1 MKGKFNILFCTLLT
15 MFVLAACSEKDD
27 ELVFSV
33 DKTELTLGAEGGTE
47 NIVVKSSAEWVAVAS
62 EPWLMVSPANGI
74 GTTECEIVVDSTLL
88 NGMRTATVRFAN
100 QTHTPLVIKVSQTGF
115 DKMIRVEDPE
125 IEIEASAAIDKRY
138 LETSVTTNVPFK
150 LEVQY
155 EGGETQWLT
164 PQVNEVEL
172 DRGARPRTTKV
183 RIDWRMNFVPEKRIA
198 KVNFIPTNAEDVI
211 KEPATLTITQKAA
224 LQIEDNRA
232 GDSLALLVIHERLNM
247 MSNRWNTGELLNNWP
262 GVTVWEKTDKDL
274 PCEEAIGRVRS
285 VSYSMFKTSES
296 IPQEIRYLKYLESFF
311 VGSNINTMLLSIDLG
326 SEICELQ
333 HLKRLELFAYG
344 FVSLPE
350 DFVKLGKTLEYLDLS
365 ANNFTTIP
373 EVLNKE
379 NFPKLKSLVMTGNR
393 RWTTSDLR
401 KASTY
406 TDGLGMFFN
415 ETHKNTLRKLFMWD
429 TLEELRLSFNYIEGS
444 IPDFKVGEDGV
455 EAYTQADVEAFGGDT
470 IQYVVDNQIPK
481 ILPNMK
487 MLALNLN
494 FFTGKLPDWI
504 LYHPYFMEWFP
515 EILMF
520 NQQEKA
526 VNSEGKA
533 VGFDNTPKSFEYYY
547 QAFPLYRE
555 KYEFVE
561 EIED

>member
-1 MKGKFNILFCTLLT
+1 MKQTFKILAYTLLSIVG
-15 MFVLAACSEKDD
+15 FAACNEDD
-27 ELVFSV
+27 DYVRFSV
-33 DKTELTLGAEGGTE
+33 DKAELTLGAEGGTE
-47 NIVVKSSAEWVAVAS
+47 SLIVKSATEWVATAS

-74 GTTECEIVVDSTLL
+74 GTTECKIVVDSTLL
-88 NGMRTATVRFAN
+88 NDMRTATIRFAN
-100 QTHTPLVIKVSQTGF
+100 QVEAPLTVKVNQTGF
-115 DKMIRVEDPE
+115 DKMIRVEEPE
-125 IEIEASAAIDKRY
+125 IEIEASAAADKRY

-150 LEVQY
+150 LEIQY
-155 EGGETQWLT
+155 EGGEVQWLN
-164 PQVNEVEL
+164 PQVNEVNL

-183 RIDWRMNFVPEKRIA
+183 RIDWRMNFVPENRVA
-198 KVNFIPTNAEDVI
+198 KVNFVPSNSEDEI

-224 LQIEDNRA
+224 LKIEDTRA
-232 GDSLALLVIHERLNM
+232 GDSLALLVISERLNM
-247 MSNRWNTGELLNNWP
+247 MSLKWDTSEKLNNWDD
-262 GVTVWEKTDKDL
+262 VTLWEKNDKDL

-296 IPQEIRYLKYLESFF
+296 VPQEIRYLKYLESFY

-326 SEICELQ
+326 NEICDLKY
-333 HLKRLELFAYG
+333 LKRLELFAYG
-344 FVSLPE
+344 FVSLPDE
-350 DFVKLGKTLEYLDLS
+350 FVKLGNTLEYLNLS

-373 EVLNKE
+373 PILNKE

-406 TDGLGMFFN
+406 TDGLGMMFN
-415 ETHKNTLRKLFMWD
+415 ESHKNTLRKLFMWD

-494 FFTGKLPDWI
+494 FFTGKLPDWM
-504 LYHPYFMEWFP
+504 LYHPYFLEWFP

-547 QAFPLYRE
+547 QAFPLYRD